1 MMSYSRILVVDDDPS
16 LLMALKSALH
26 LRMSNI
32 TVETV
37 DSGDAALE
45 LLAISEFDVVITDIK
60 MPGMD
65 GLALLGEIQ
74 KLDPD
79 LPTLLITGHGQHDLA
94 VQALRGG
101 AFDFI
106 QKPIDRDYLTAALAR
121 AIQVRRLQRTI
132 VSQQQALET
141 HAEELEQT
149 VRERTRSLEELNRA
163 KDQFLAMLA
172 HELRNPLACIRHA
185 VDLLDASNDPAAP
198 DDNLLNV
205 MSRQVTHMTH
215 LLDDLLDVS
224 RISRNE
230 IRLRISSVPMERVIT
245 DAVEALQPM
254 FKELDHT
261 LIVNLPKE
269 KVVVDGDQ
277 SRLEQIIVNL
287 LNNAAKYTDPGGVI
301 TLTLEIDAGQAVVTV
316 EDNGIGISKEM
327 LQKVFELFSQ
337 ADHSLDRARGGLGI
351 GLTLVQN
358 LLLLH
363 GGSVEAHSEGEGLG
377 STFIVRLPAIKSAAA
392 PAELN
397 RSRVEDQGQHFK
409 VLLVEDNATLAKLTS
424 DLLKNCGHDV
434 VAVVSDGL
442 SALDATCAHQPDYVF
457 LDIGIPKIDGY
468 EVARRLRK
476 NGQLRDLKLVAL
488 TGYGREEDRQ
498 RSKEAGFDHHL
509 TKPISIQA
517 LSTLFSNSKERQFA

>member
-1 MMSYSRILVVDDDPS
+1 MTISRILVVDDDTS
-16 LLMALKSALH
+16 LLTALKSALH
-26 LRMSNI
+26 LRMDDVL
-32 TVETV
+32 VETV

-45 LLAISEFDVVITDIK
+45 RLEVSEFDVVITDIK

-65 GLALLGEIQ
+65 GLTLLREIR
-74 KLDPD
+74 KCDPD
-79 LPTLLITGHGQHDLA
+79 LPALLITGHGQHDLA

-106 QKPIDRDYLTAALAR
+106 QKPIDRDYLIAALGR
-121 AIQVRRLQRTI
+121 AIQIRRLQRTI
-132 VSQQQALET
+132 LSQQLELEN
-141 HAEELEQT
+141 HAAELEQT
-149 VRERTRSLEELNRA
+149 VQQRTRTLEDLNQS

-185 VDLLDASNDPAAP
+185 VDLLDVSPSPAESHQ
-198 DDNLLNV
+198 DLLNV

-230 IRLRISSVPMERVIT
+230 IKLRIAPVEMGHVLT

-254 FKELDHT
+254 FDEYHHT
-261 LIVNLPKE
+261 FILNLPHE
-269 KVVVDGDQ
+269 NVVVKGDR

-287 LNNAAKYTDPGGVI
+287 LNNAVKYTDPGGRI
-301 TLTLEIDAGQAVVTV
+301 ALSLEFDESEAIITV
-316 EDNGIGISKEM
+316 EDNGIGISEQM
-327 LQKVFELFSQ
+327 LQKVFDLFSQ
-337 ADHSLDRARGGLGI
+337 VDRSLDRARGGLGI
-351 GLTLVQN
+351 GLTLVKN
-358 LLLLH
+358 LVSLH
-363 GGSVEAHSEGEGLG
+363 GGSVEAGSDGEGFG
-377 STFIVRLPAIKSAAA
+377 STFIVRLPAAKSAT
-392 PAELN
+392 PAETQ
-397 RSRVEDQGQHFK
+397 RARVLEKSDRFK
-409 VLLVEDNATLAKLTS
+409 VLLVEDNSTLAKLTS

-434 VAVVSDGL
+434 VAVVSDGA
-442 SALDATCAHQPDYVF
+442 SAIDATCSHLPEYVF

-476 NGQLRDLKLVAL
+476 NSQLRNLKLVAL

-509 TKPISIQA
+509 TKPLSVDA
-517 LSTLFSNSKERQFA
+517 LSELFSSDSEKVLT